1 MAWCRQATSHYLSQC
16 WPRSLSPYD
25 VTRPQWVKTW
35 HGWVIVE
42 KDFHTSSI
50 SLLMM
55 IKELRQNNS
64 CSALAYFFLHVC
76 RLLCWTIHVLPRYG
90 QFSLEY
96 RQFWRL
102 EMVWCWNCLVLS
114 ILSINIILVAL
125 LLWECRHDFK
135 VMLNLAHV
143 FSNSW
148 FYSIMRDVFFSV
160 PPQPVLSV
168 SVNLILG
175 LAAISA

>member
-25 VTRPQWVKTW
+25 VTRPQWVKTR
-35 HGWVIVE
+35 HGWLIGE

-55 IKELRQNNS
+55 VKELRQNNS
-64 CSALAYFFLHVC
+64 CSSLAYFFCMFAGFFCAEPSMCCLDMASLVTNIGSSGEW
-76 RLLCWTIHVLPRYG
+76 RWLGAEIVL
-90 QFSLEY
+90 
-96 RQFWRL
+96 FWA
-102 EMVWCWNCLVLS
+102 
-114 ILSINIILVAL
+114 LSINIIPIAL

-135 VMLNLAHV
+135 VMLDLAHV

-148 FYSIMRDVFFSV
+148 LYSVMRDGFFFQCH
-160 PPQPVLSV
+160 PNQFCQCLW
-168 SVNLILG
+168 
-175 LAAISA
+175 ISFLV